1 MKEIFKQQAV
11 PSARRGEREINMKEV
26 GIEFC
31 DNKEIFYIWDDGEY
45 YMINGSTG
53 YPKRDWLLSDAVKH
67 YKSDD
72 AKCERFESEWN
83 AWCG

>member
-1 MKEIFKQQAV
+1 
-11 PSARRGEREINMKEV
+11 MKEV

-53 YPKRDWLLSDAVKH
+53 YPKRDWLLSDSVKH
-67 YKSDD
+67 YKSDA

>member
-1 MKEIFKQQAV
+1 
-11 PSARRGEREINMKEV
+11 MKEV

-53 YPKRDWLLSDAVKH
+53 YPKRDWHLSDAVKH
-67 YKSDD
+67 YKSND
-72 AKCERFESEWN
+72 AKCERFESGWN

>member
-1 MKEIFKQQAV
+1 
-11 PSARRGEREINMKEV
+11 MKEV

-67 YKSDD
+67 YKTDD
-72 AKCERFESEWN
+72 AKCERFEREWN

>member
-1 MKEIFKQQAV
+1 
-11 PSARRGEREINMKEV
+11 MKEV

-53 YPKRDWLLSDAVKH
+53 YPKRDWHLSDAVKH
-67 YKSDD
+67 YKSND
-72 AKCERFESEWN
+72 AKCERFESEGN

>member
-1 MKEIFKQQAV
+1 
-11 PSARRGEREINMKEV
+11 MKEV

-83 AWCG
+83 A

>member
-1 MKEIFKQQAV
+1 
-11 PSARRGEREINMKEV
+11 MKEV

-72 AKCERFESEWN
+72 AKCERFESERN